1 MEHYLVI
8 DIARTHCSYALV
20 SDELDFLEKGRIQT
34 DINTKEE
41 LFGPLTELV
50 NQFKGRINGVS
61 ITMPGVI
68 DREKGVAYS
77 GGVYAWVRNMNYA
90 EELEKR
96 FGLPVVLCNDAKAAC
111 MAELGYG
118 NLKGVRNGIM
128 IMILNTGI
136 GGAIVADG
144 KLLNGEHF
152 AAGEFSYMR
161 GDYRERDGIQDM
173 FALSNNLDGLSKCVE
188 ETSGRRN
195 MNAMRIFAKLQME
208 DEAVLA
214 GVKKYCDMLA
224 TYIYNMQCI
233 VDSRRVVI
241 GGSIADEKMIIDL
254 IQEAVDRKF
263 DNFRYQNIFKPE
275 IRECCF
281 HSNARM
287 YGAVYNY
294 RDVMKRRREN
304 KEE

>member
-1 MEHYLVI
+1 MEKYIVI
-8 DIARTHCSYALV
+8 DIARSHASYAIV
-20 SDELDFLEKGRIQT
+20 TDELDFLEKGRVQT

-41 LFGPLTELV
+41 LFGPLSELI
-50 NQFKGRINGVS
+50 NRYKGEICGVS

-68 DREKGVAYS
+68 DREKGYAYS
-77 GGVYAWVRNMNYA
+77 GGVYGWVRNMDYA
-90 EELEKR
+90 GELEKR
-96 FGLPVVLCNDAKAAC
+96 VGLPVVICNDAKAAC

-118 NLKGVRNGIM
+118 NLKGIRNGLM
-128 IMILNTGI
+128 VMILNTGI
-136 GGAIVADG
+136 GGAVVCDG

-161 GDYRERDGIQDM
+161 GDYKERDGVNDM
-173 FALSNNLDGLSKCVE
+173 FALANNLDGLSRCIE
-188 ETSGRRN
+188 EESGKKN
-195 MNAMRIFAKLQME
+195 MNAMRIFAKLQMG

-214 GVKKYCDMLA
+214 GVRKYCNMLA

-233 VDSRRVVI
+233 VDSKRVVI

-254 IQEAVDRKF
+254 IREAVDRKF
-263 DNFRYQNIFKPE
+263 DSFQYQNIFKPE
-275 IRECCF
+275 IKECCF

-294 RDVMKRRREN
+294 REVMKQRKA
-304 KEE
+304 KESE